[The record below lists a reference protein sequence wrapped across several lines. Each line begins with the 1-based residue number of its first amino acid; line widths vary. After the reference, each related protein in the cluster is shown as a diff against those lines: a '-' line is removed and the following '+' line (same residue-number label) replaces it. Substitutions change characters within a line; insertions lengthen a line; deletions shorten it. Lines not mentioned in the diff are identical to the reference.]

1 MEKRKLV
8 QTLKS
13 NTLLILIFLFFM
25 DSLSIAKSLN
35 IGNSVIQQDKK
46 KLQKITGTVTKKK
59 DNKPISKVTIM
70 AIDPTAEKPLGT
82 ITDVKGN
89 YSFEI
94 PKTTK
99 KISFSYPG
107 MKTKIINIKDSK
119 IINVELEE
127 KEDKKLPQ

>member
-1 MEKRKLV
+1 MERRKLF
-8 QTLKS
+8 QTIKS

-25 DSLSIAKSLN
+25 VSLSTAKSFN
-35 IGNSVIQQDKK
+35 IANSVIQQDKK

-59 DNKPISKVTIM
+59 DKKPISKVFIM
-70 AIDPTAEKPLGT
+70 AIDPNIKKPLGT
-82 ITDVKGN
+82 ITDGKGN

-99 KISFSYPG
+99 KISFSYSG

-119 IINVELEE
+119 IINVELEK

>member
-1 MEKRKLV
+1 MGKRKLF
-8 QTLKS
+8 QTIKS

-25 DSLSIAKSLN
+25 ASLSTAKSIN

-46 KLQKITGTVTKKK
+46 ELQKITGTVTKKK
-59 DNKPISKVTIM
+59 DKKPISKVFIM
-70 AIDPTAEKPLGT
+70 AIDPTAEKSLGT
-82 ITDVKGN
+82 ITDGKGN

-94 PKTTK
+94 PKTIR

-127 KEDKKLPQ
+127 KKDK

>member
-1 MEKRKLV
+1 MEKRKLF
-8 QTLKS
+8 QIIKS
-13 NTLLILIFLFFM
+13 NTLIILIFLFFVT
-25 DSLSIAKSLN
+25 SLFTAKSLD
-35 IGNSVIQQDKK
+35 IGNSVVQQDKK

-59 DNKPISKVTIM
+59 DKKPISKAIIM
-70 AIDPTAEKPLGT
+70 AIDPNIKKPLGT
-82 ITDVKGN
+82 ITDGKGD

-99 KISFSYPG
+99 KISFSYSG

-127 KEDKKLPQ
+127 KKDK

>member
-1 MEKRKLV
+1 MERRKLF
-8 QTLKS
+8 QTIKS

-25 DSLSIAKSLN
+25 ASLSTAKSIN

-46 KLQKITGTVTKKK
+46 ELQKITGTVTKKK
-59 DNKPISKVTIM
+59 DKKPISKVFIM
-70 AIDPTAEKPLGT
+70 AIDPNAEKSLGT
-82 ITDVKGN
+82 ITDGKGN

-94 PKTTK
+94 PKTIR

-127 KEDKKLPQ
+127 KKDK

>member
-1 MEKRKLV
+1 MEKRKLF
-8 QTLKS
+8 QIIKS
-13 NTLLILIFLFFM
+13 NTLIILIFLFFVA
-25 DSLSIAKSLN
+25 SLFTAKSLD
-35 IGNSVIQQDKK
+35 IGNSVVQQDKK

-59 DNKPISKVTIM
+59 DKKPISKVFII
-70 AIDPTAEKPLGT
+70 AIDPNAEKSLGT

-89 YSFEI
+89 YSIEI

-99 KISFSYPG
+99 KISFSYSG

-127 KEDKKLPQ
+127 KEDKILPQ

>member
-1 MEKRKLV
+1 MGKRKLF

-25 DSLSIAKSLN
+25 GSLSIAKSLN
-35 IGNSVIQQDKK
+35 IGNSVIQQDKN
-46 KLQKITGTVTKKK
+46 KLQKITGTVTKKRDK
-59 DNKPISKVTIM
+59 KPISNVIIM
-70 AIDPTAEKPLGT
+70 AIDPNAEKPLGT
-82 ITDVKGN
+82 ITDGKGN

-99 KISFSYPG
+99 KISFSYTG
-107 MKTKIINIKDSK
+107 MKTKIINVTDSK